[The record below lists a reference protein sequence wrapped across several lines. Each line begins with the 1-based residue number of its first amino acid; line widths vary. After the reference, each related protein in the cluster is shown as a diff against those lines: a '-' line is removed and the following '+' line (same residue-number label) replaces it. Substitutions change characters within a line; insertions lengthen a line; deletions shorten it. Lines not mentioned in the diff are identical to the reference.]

1 MESAPRIPAA
11 VAAARVRWT
20 ARALQVLVVVFLLSD
35 AVSHVVMPAPVT
47 EAFQRLGLAVALGPG
62 LGILM
67 VVFLVVYAL
76 PRTAVFGALLLT
88 GYLGGATAINL
99 RAGSP
104 PFETI
109 FPILI
114 GVLVWTPLALTDAR
128 AKELLR

>member
-1 MESAPRIPAA
+1 MESAPRIPVA
-11 VAAARVRWT
+11 VGAARVRWT
-20 ARALQVLVVVFLLSD
+20 ARALQALVVVFLLLD

-47 EAFQRLGLAVALGPG
+47 EAFQRLGLATALGPG

-67 VVFLVVYAL
+67 LVLLVVYAL
-76 PRTAVFGALLLT
+76 PRTAVIGAVLLT
-88 GYLGGATAINL
+88 GYLGGATAVNL

-114 GVLVWTPLALTDAR
+114 GVLVWVPLALTDAR
-128 AKELLR
+128 AKELFR